1 MTEKKEVIYDELFIR
16 AMQNSRRYFNLKW
29 SESSNVMSVSA
40 WEACLKEHT
49 ITWDFMDRFFYED
62 EQYLGLFILKWS

>member
-1 MTEKKEVIYDELFIR
+1 MVESKEVVYDELFIR
-16 AMQNSRRYFNLKW
+16 AMQNSRRHFSNKW
-29 SESSNVMSVSA
+29 IDSSDVMAVSA

-49 ITWDFMDRFFYED
+49 ITWDFIDRFFYKD